1 MAGNLREINIMTC
14 SSGVEGK
21 VEKIR
26 SKEEEEEEEGEYEKV
41 TEKEE
46 ELVFNSVRLNLWS
59 KG

>member
-1 MAGNLREINIMTC
+1 MTC